1 MNTLGIISIKGGVG
15 KTSATNAL
23 AAALSNQFGKKIL
36 AVDANFS
43 APTLGLHLGIE
54 NPETTIHH
62 VLDDKIHIRDAIIT
76 TNYGFDILPGARIYS
91 KIDPFKLSEKLREI
105 KKYYDMII
113 LDSSPNLNE
122 EILASM
128 IASDELITVTTPDH
142 VTLNSTL
149 RAIKVAKDKKVPILG
164 MILNRTYGKDFEL
177 NLEDIEQAS
186 GTEVLAVI
194 PHDINVVE
202 SLARKIPSTLHKE
215 NRGTTEYRSLAG
227 SLIGKEY
234 REQGFGRFLKL
245 FMKKM
250 PKQEVNRLILKKSRV
265 GMF

>member
-1 MNTLGIISIKGGVG
+1 M
-15 KTSATNAL
+15 
-23 AAALSNQFGKKIL
+23 
-36 AVDANFS
+36 
-43 APTLGLHLGIE
+43 
-54 NPETTIHH
+54 
-62 VLDDKIHIRDAIIT
+62 VL
-76 TNYGFDILPGARIYS
+76 
-91 KIDPFKLSEKLREI
+91 
-105 KKYYDMII
+105 

-128 IASDELITVTTPDH
+128 IASDELIVVTTPDH

-164 MILNRTYGKDFEL
+164 MILNRSYGKDFEL
-177 NLEDIEQAS
+177 DLRDIEEAS

-194 PHDINVVE
+194 PHDINIVE
-202 SLARKIPSTLHKE
+202 ALAKRTPSTLYKE
-215 NRGTTEYRSLAG
+215 NYATTEYKKLAG
-227 SLIGKEY
+227 SLIGKDYNEG
-234 REQGFGRFLKL
+234 GFGKFFRL